1 MQAVSVAPTVSIGV
15 NVARKD
21 SRLKGRNRPLMC
33 FFCDEI
39 GVVEINLAPFFFM
52 ILVEER
58 DASNGNGGPSS
69 LMVLF
74 DVLFRSYSF
83 GLSS

>member
-1 MQAVSVAPTVSIGV
+1 
-15 NVARKD
+15 
-21 SRLKGRNRPLMC
+21 MC

-69 LMVLF
+69 LMVLV

>member
-1 MQAVSVAPTVSIGV
+1 MS
-15 NVARKD
+15 
-21 SRLKGRNRPLMC
+21 

-39 GVVEINLAPFFFM
+39 GVVEINLAPFFFFM